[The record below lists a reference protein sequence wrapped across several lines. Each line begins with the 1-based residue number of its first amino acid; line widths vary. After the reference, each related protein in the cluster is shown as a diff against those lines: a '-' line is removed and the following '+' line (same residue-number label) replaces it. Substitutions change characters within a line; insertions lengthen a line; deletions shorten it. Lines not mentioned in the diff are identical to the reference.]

1 MMEGKFNDLLIE
13 VLKKNSRFIDKEG
26 DLIKS
31 EIISSASK
39 IDKDLIEVLIE
50 NKQIRESFFE
60 KIKDYWVFN
69 INKFVAYI
77 QDKNVF
83 SNSVTKFESKI
94 GLNIDDKYLNERGE
108 VSLVWPFKDCILEG
122 GMTEEDKKRNEIFFN
137 EILAKDEIDNLFE
150 PKVLTNI
157 KRYTPKGEEKI
168 KEFKKDEFGNIKDNL
183 IIKGNNLLALHSL
196 ERIFREKIK
205 LIYIDPPYNTGSD
218 SFKYNDSFN
227 HSTWL
232 TFMKNRLEI
241 AKKLLHQKGVIFVQ
255 CDDNELGYLKVLMDE
270 IFGRENFINQ
280 ISWLRT
286 SSGKTVSRNLSNDVD
301 SILWYS
307 KSNHYDFHQVYK
319 PLSEKTKL
327 MYKYDDKDGRGLYRL
342 YPLQKTGG
350 PGPETT
356 YDYKDNNGKIWK
368 CPAKGWRMKKEKL
381 KALENDGRLF
391 LEGNTIGEKAYW
403 NERDNEGKIA
413 NNLWEDIPN
422 LQGSNKEYLAFSGQK
437 PELLIKRIL
446 DMTTQEGDLILD
458 FFGGS
463 GSTGATA
470 LKMNRQFILIE
481 QIENQIKTQL
491 ERINS
496 VIKGDQSGISKA
508 VNWKG
513 GGDFVYCELMK
524 YNEEAIE
531 KIKNSKD
538 TKSLL
543 KIWEEMCS
551 KYFLN
556 YDVEI
561 KKFNDNK
568 KEFEKIPFKIQ
579 KEILIKMLNKNQLYV
594 NYSEIEDS
602 QFKVSKEE
610 KDLNKKF
617 YGEI

>member
-1 MMEGKFNDLLIE
+1 MESKFNDLLIE
-13 VLKKNSRFIDKEG
+13 VLRKNSRFIDKEG

-39 IDKDLIEVLIE
+39 IDKELIEVLIE

-83 SNSVTKFESKI
+83 SNSITKFESKI

-108 VSLVWPFKDCILEG
+108 VSLVWPFKDCVLEG

-157 KRYTPKGEEKI
+157 KRYTQKGEEKI

-196 ERIFREKIK
+196 ERVFREKIK

-270 IFGRENFINQ
+270 IFERENFINQ

-327 MYKYDDKDGRGLYRL
+327 MYKYDDKDGRGRYRL

-391 LEGNTIGEKAYW
+391 LEGNTMGEKAYW
-403 NERDNEGKIA
+403 NERNNEGKIA

-446 DMTTQEGDLILD
+446 DMTTQEGDIVLD

-463 GSTGATA
+463 GTTGATA

-496 VIKGDQSGISKA
+496 VLKGDQAGISKV

-531 KIKNSKD
+531 KIRDSKD

-543 KIWEEMCS
+543 KIWEEMCN

-568 KEFEKIPFKIQ
+568 KEFEKIPLKNQ